1 MERARNKMIL
11 EHVIIS
17 MGMTDKEYTDKVEE
31 AKESSRNGPSSA
43 ELSAILKARASKM
56 FEPNNNQKRL
66 EDLDIDD
73 ILAHAEDHVTQVDV
87 GVGGEGGADFLKQA
101 S

>member
-1 MERARNKMIL
+1 
-11 EHVIIS
+11 
-17 MGMTDKEYTDKVEE
+17 
-31 AKESSRNGPSSA
+31 
-43 ELSAILKARASKM
+43 M

-87 GVGGEGGADFLKQA
+87 GVGGEGGADFLKQVC
-101 S
+101 SS

>member
-1 MERARNKMIL
+1 MSWFTDLFRRVISPSLLQETFINAFLDTIEEEILERARNKMIL

-43 ELSAILKARASKM
+43 ELSAILKVK
-56 FEPNNNQKRL
+56 K
-66 EDLDIDD
+66 DICSPFT
-73 ILAHAEDHVTQVDV
+73 VN
-87 GVGGEGGADFLKQA
+87 
-101 S
+101 